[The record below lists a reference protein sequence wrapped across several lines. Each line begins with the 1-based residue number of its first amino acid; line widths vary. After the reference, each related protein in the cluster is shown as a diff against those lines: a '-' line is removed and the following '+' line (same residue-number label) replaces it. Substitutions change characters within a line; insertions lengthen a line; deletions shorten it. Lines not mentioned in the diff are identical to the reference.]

1 MAEKRKSLKRNG
13 ELCNPLP
20 KADAHERTTIY
31 IGLGGTGADVVSHIK
46 MRCANGFGRTRR
58 GPGRR
63 YIRT

>member
-20 KADAHERTTIY
+20 KADAHERATIY

-46 MRCANGFGRTRR
+46 NEVCKWVR
-58 GPGRR
+58 PDQE
-63 YIRT
+63 